1 MKKEHLSFTE
11 EEYAQLMAEYKANA
25 KEDKK
30 LRKED
35 KALWIESKLYK
46 RLKLLQP
53 KTLYKVIKELA
64 RRTAPVRKSDDTMAS
79 THTEK
84 LQRW

>member
-11 EEYAQLMAEYKANA
+11 EDYAQLMAEYRPKANA

-35 KALWIESKLYK
+35 KALWIESKL
-46 RLKLLQP
+46 
-53 KTLYKVIKELA
+53 
-64 RRTAPVRKSDDTMAS
+64 
-79 THTEK
+79 
-84 LQRW
+84 

>member
-30 LRKED
+30 LRNED
-35 KALWIESKLYK
+35 KALWIESKL
-46 RLKLLQP
+46 
-53 KTLYKVIKELA
+53 
-64 RRTAPVRKSDDTMAS
+64 
-79 THTEK
+79 
-84 LQRW
+84 